1 MNTSRRA
8 FFTSAAAT
16 AVAAAL
22 AACSQDVPT
31 KAAATG
37 TASPQPVLDSDR
49 LTAILKRIQTGLN
62 TADADKNADA
72 LTGYLTGPAARVRG
86 EEYAVAK
93 AASDDTFVHVFTT
106 DSQAG
111 TVALA
116 TDFPRTVLT
125 ITEFADNEQGYLLA
139 LTQDSARENYQL
151 WGWTQFFAGV
161 EIPSTYAPA
170 IGTEQIAADD
180 ATGLKASPQQVL
192 DAYVD
197 ALNKPDGEN
206 GKAFADDVLRQR
218 IAAERAVDL
227 SNAGEVSVTAQA
239 GADGFKSLRTADGGV
254 ITMTTLSFATVYKK
268 TVAGS
273 TLSLADST
281 VGALMGDNQEVAGT
295 VTANYDV
302 MVAFLIPAAEA
313 DTSATA
319 LGMDLVLASVSR
331 DDSQAPAENTQTAN

>member
-1 MNTSRRA
+1 MITSRRA
-8 FFTSAAAT
+8 LITSASAT
-16 AVAAAL
+16 ALAAAL

-31 KAAATG
+31 NTAATG
-37 TASPQPVLDSDR
+37 TATPQPVLDSER
-49 LTAILKRIQTGLN
+49 LTMILERIQAGLDA
-62 TADADKNADA
+62 ADKDKNADA
-72 LTGYLTGPAARVRG
+72 LAGYLTGPAARVRG

-93 AASDDTFVHVFTT
+93 ATADDTFVHVFNTT
-106 DSQAG
+106 SQAG

-116 TDFPRTVLT
+116 ADFPRTVLT
-125 ITEFADNEQGYLLA
+125 ITDFADDEQGYLLA

-170 IGTEQIAADD
+170 IGTEQLAADD
-180 ATGLKASPQQVL
+180 SSDLKASPQDVL
-192 DAYVD
+192 AAYVD
-197 ALNKPDGEN
+197 ALNNPEGDN

-227 SNAGEVSVTAQA
+227 SEAGEVSVTAEA
-239 GADGFKSLRTADGGV
+239 GSDGFKSLRTADGGV
-254 ITMTTLSFATVYKK
+254 ITMTTLSFSTVYKK

-281 VGALMGDNQEVAGT
+281 VGSLMGDNQEVVGT
-295 VTANYDV
+295 VTAKYDV
-302 MVAFLIPAAEA
+302 IVAFLIPAADA
-313 DTSATA
+313 DATATA

-331 DDSQAPAENTQTAN
+331 DDSQAPAEDARD